1 MNNYYFITHKERSEY
16 IVKELGDKI
25 TVEEYDEESNKIT
38 FNDSVGGFE
47 LLVLFHAGIRCGRD
61 GMAKALGVGC

>member
-1 MNNYYFITHKERSEY
+1 MNKFDFITHKERSEY
-16 IVKELGDKI
+16 IVKELGDRI

-38 FNDSVGGFE
+38 FKDDVGGFE